1 VLDDIVSRGAD
12 VANVRVVSAVCAP
25 PALKLLGERFPGLK
39 IYTGVRLD
47 WLRAG
52 VGHVLWACVVGM
64 VLHLGTSWGQHA
76 VCGLQECLG
85 TSSRRNSIARC
96 AFFKPHFLKRTRF
109 PRFTPLQASSTQS
122 STLTGSSSP
131 GWVTRETARLA
142 HSRAG

>member
-52 VGHVLWACVVGM
+52 VGHVLWAWCYILV
-64 VLHLGTSWGQHA
+64 HLGGSMLSAACKSVW
-76 VCGLQECLG
+76 
-85 TSSRRNSIARC
+85 AR
-96 AFFKPHFLKRTRF
+96 APAGI
-109 PRFTPLQASSTQS
+109 PLPDA
-122 STLTGSSSP
+122 LSSSL
-131 GWVTRETARLA
+131 TFLNARAFLA
-142 HSRAG
+142 SPPCRHHRRRAQR